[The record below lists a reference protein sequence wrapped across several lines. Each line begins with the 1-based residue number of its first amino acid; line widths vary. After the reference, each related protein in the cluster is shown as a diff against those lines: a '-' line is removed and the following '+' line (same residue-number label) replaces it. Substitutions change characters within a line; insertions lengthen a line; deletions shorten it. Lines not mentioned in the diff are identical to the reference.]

1 MLKSTFL
8 RLAEDIR
15 LNGFLVKILAS
26 LTVGA
31 VASLVILLAG
41 LGLVLDV
48 SQDLGLKFVSAVSK
62 TTLVTKLA
70 LASEFPVL
78 AHLSLVLSLVILDKK
93 ASLFMAGKVLAL
105 GLNINFKVSTFTAI
119 YRTGA
124 SSRRVSLY
132 AEVYF
137 VD

>member
-1 MLKSTFL
+1 MFESTFL

-15 LNGFLVKILAS
+15 LDGFLVKILAS

-31 VASLVILLAG
+31 VASLVILLAR
-41 LGLVLDV
+41 LGLVLDM
-48 SQDLGLKFVSAVSK
+48 SQDFGLKFVSTVSK

-70 LASEFPVL
+70 LASQFPVL
-78 AHLSLVLSLVILDKK
+78 AHLSLVLSLVILNKK

-105 GLNINFKVSTFTAI
+105 GLNINLKVSTFAAV
-119 YRTGA
+119 YRTRA

-137 VD
+137 ID